1 MKQLWL
7 RRENLLVNQDDHT
20 LEKVNKEV
28 CVGGSFLVIV
38 KEAPE
43 EDSHHQGEAE
53 KRVELKVAEVL
64 YYKNN
69 NTSSKPVNC
78 SWEKP
83 AAVQKALRHIS
94 EENKYFELF
103 L

>member
-1 MKQLWL
+1 M
-7 RRENLLVNQDDHT
+7 
-20 LEKVNKEV
+20 EKVNKEV

-64 YYKNN
+64 YP
-69 NTSSKPVNC
+69 TPR
-78 SWEKP
+78 
-83 AAVQKALRHIS
+83 KALS
-94 EENKYFELF
+94 VGSSVGP
-103 L
+103 